1 MNDTELLLS
10 EKTQEFDRKLEE
22 IQQLT
27 FELHKIIVEKGEFEQ
42 QLTQLKRKNIEL
54 KIEKEQL
61 AGKQLA
67 CGNLS

>member
-27 FELHKIIVEKGEFEQ
+27 FELQKIIVEKGEFEQ